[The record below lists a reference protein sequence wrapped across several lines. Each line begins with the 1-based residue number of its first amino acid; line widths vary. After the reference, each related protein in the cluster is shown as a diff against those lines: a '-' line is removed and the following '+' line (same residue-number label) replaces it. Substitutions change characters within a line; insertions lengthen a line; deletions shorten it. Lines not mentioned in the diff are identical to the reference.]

1 LKNKLWL
8 IPIPII
14 LLFTLFQITFDWG
27 EQGKL
32 QSSFLRNEIF
42 QFSKNTNGI
51 LTNIKF
57 KLRGETKPD
66 PRIVILAADDIAVEK
81 LGRWPWHRL
90 DYARLFNYTLNT
102 FNAKMLGI
110 DVVYSE
116 AERAITP
123 EIEDII
129 AEKNPKLLEELKNEN
144 GDAKFAML
152 FEHNRDNIVLGYAPA
167 ICQPAYLKKEECP
180 VEDIDINKSITEK
193 LEKFSIKS
201 VSNFSLSQLSH
212 SSFPQI
218 ISGLFNIDEFNKVS
232 KNAGYFSADPDPDGF
247 IRNYSLIYSHHNKS
261 YPSLGL
267 KMAELALNDE
277 VITEFD
283 EDTRLKK
290 IYFSKNPNTPIPST
304 RLGFIGINF
313 RGKSGV
319 YPYISAYDVI
329 RAAEDPDASEEF
341 KEKIASQLKD
351 KFVLFGVTALGLYD
365 MRAFPFDSN
374 TPGVEGHA
382 NALDN
387 LLNNDLLK
395 SASSIGMPW
404 LPLALLIL
412 VGFTFSFLFAR
423 LEAVPSLIVFA
434 TFLIGFG
441 YIDIHF
447 LFGRNINL
455 PTAFIY
461 LESFLIFAL
470 TLSIRY
476 VLEEQGKKQIKATF
490 SHYLAP
496 AVVDMVLKDPSKLV
510 VGGERREI
518 TILFTDVAGF
528 TSISEGLDP
537 KTLSLFL
544 NEYLGA
550 MTDVIFESKGTLDKY
565 IGDAIMSF
573 WGAPLDQP
581 NHAYLACT
589 TALKMQQRLKEIA
602 PDIKK
607 RYNIDVNAGIGLN
620 AGTVSVGNMG
630 SDKIF
635 AYTAL
640 GDSVNL
646 AARLEGLTRMYKT
659 WVLTTKDTIDKVNV
673 TNPGGIYYRV
683 LDSVKVKG
691 KKVATDIV
699 AISLT
704 PFDAKA
710 DELFQKARG
719 SFLTRDWDGIKAM
732 FAESS
737 KLYEAHIG
745 QPDPVAKIFMERC
758 EYYKS
763 HPPEENWDGSI
774 EMKEK

>member
-14 LLFTLFQITFDWG
+14 LIFSLFQTTFDWG

-32 QSSFLRNEIF
+32 NSSFLRNEIY

-57 KLRGETKPD
+57 RIRGETKPD
-66 PRIVILAADDIAVEK
+66 PRIVILSADNASVET

-90 DYARLFNYTLNT
+90 DYARIFNYVLNT
-102 FNAKMLGI
+102 FNAKLLGI

-116 AERAITP
+116 PENTITP
-123 EIEDII
+123 EIEDLIK
-129 AEKNPKLLEELKNEN
+129 AKNPQLMEDIKSEN
-144 GDAKFAML
+144 GDLKFATL
-152 FEHNRDNIVLGYAPA
+152 FDHNKENIVLGYTPD
-167 ICQPAYLKKEECP
+167 ICQPAYLKKEDCP
-180 VEDIDINKSITEK
+180 IDNDKLSKKITDQ
-193 LEKFSIKS
+193 LEKFAIKS
-201 VSNFSLSQLSH
+201 ESNFTLDKLQTSP
-212 SSFPQI
+212 FPQI
-218 ISGLFNIDEFNKVS
+218 ISGLFNIELFNQAS
-232 KNAGYFSADPDPDGF
+232 NNAGYFSADPDPDGF
-247 IRNYSLIYSHHNKS
+247 IRNYSLVYSHRNKS
-261 YPSLGL
+261 YPSMGL
-267 KMAELALNDE
+267 KMAEIAMNDE
-277 VITEFD
+277 IKAEYD
-283 EDTRLKK
+283 DDTRLKK
-290 IYFSKNPNTPIPST
+290 VYFSKTPNEPIPST
-304 RLGFIGINF
+304 KLGFMGLNF
-313 RGKSGV
+313 RGKSNI
-319 YPYISAYDVI
+319 YPYISAVDVV
-329 RAAEDPDASEEF
+329 RAAEGDDAEF
-341 KEKIASQLKD
+341 TKKIAVQLKD
-351 KFVLFGVTALGLYD
+351 KYVLFGVTAIGLYD

-382 NALDN
+382 TALDN
-387 LLNNDLLK
+387 LLNHDSLK
-395 SASSIGMPW
+395 SASSINMPW
-404 LPLALLIL
+404 LPLLLLIV
-412 VGFTFSFLFAR
+412 VGMTFSILFAR
-423 LEAVPSLIVFA
+423 LEAVPSLLVFV
-434 TFLIGFG
+434 TFLLGFG
-441 YIDIHF
+441 YVDIHF
-447 LFGRNINL
+447 LFSKNINL

-476 VLEEQGKKQIKATF
+476 VLEERGKKQIKATF

-550 MTDVIFESKGTLDKY
+550 MTDVIFEHKGTLDKY
-565 IGDAIMSF
+565 IGDAIMAF
-573 WGAPLDQP
+573 WGAPLDQDD
-581 NHAYLACT
+581 HILLACT
-589 TALKMQQRLKEIA
+589 TALKMQKRLAEIA
-602 PDIKK
+602 PDFKK
-607 RYNIDVNAGIGLN
+607 RYNIDVGAGIGLN

-659 WVLTTKDTIDKVNV
+659 WVLTTKDTMDKLWEKYPNQ
-673 TNPGGIYYRV
+673 IFYRV

-691 KKVATDIV
+691 KKIATDIV
-699 AISLT
+699 EISLE
-704 PFDAKA
+704 PFDPKA
-710 DELFQKARG
+710 DELFQKARA
-719 SFLTRDWDGIKAM
+719 SFLTRDWDGIIKL
-732 FAESS
+732 FEESNEIFKQS
-737 KLYEAHIG
+737 RGRE
-745 QPDPVAKIFMERC
+745 DPVAKIFISRC
-758 EYYKS
+758 EYFKS